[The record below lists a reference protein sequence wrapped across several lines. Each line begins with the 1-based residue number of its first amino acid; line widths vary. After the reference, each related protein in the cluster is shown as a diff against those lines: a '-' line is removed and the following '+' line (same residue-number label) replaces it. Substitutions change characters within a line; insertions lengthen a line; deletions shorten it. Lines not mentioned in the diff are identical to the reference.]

1 MNFSDVG
8 DLCSI
13 VGLVFAIYVYIMSVT
28 KGK

>member
-8 DLCSI
+8 SLCSI

>member
-8 DLCSI
+8 SLCSI
-13 VGLVFAIYVYIMSVT
+13 VGLVFTIYVYIMSVT